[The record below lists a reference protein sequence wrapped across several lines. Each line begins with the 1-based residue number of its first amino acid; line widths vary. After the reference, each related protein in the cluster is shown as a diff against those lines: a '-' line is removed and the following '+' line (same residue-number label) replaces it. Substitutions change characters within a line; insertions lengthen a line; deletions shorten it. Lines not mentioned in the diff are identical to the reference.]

1 MADTNKARASRWRM
15 DLYIEP
21 EDGKLLERIAEKTG
35 ESMNTHV
42 RAALRPYLRKMAREL
57 GIKGDGR

>member
-1 MADTNKARASRWRM
+1 MVDTNAARAKRWRM
-15 DLYIEP
+15 DLYLEP
-21 EDGKLLERIAEKTG
+21 EDGKLLERIADKSG

-57 GIKGDGR
+57 GIKGEK